1 MLPRISQRRS
11 NNNQFH
17 VLELSERPFIL
28 SSRSRFDGE
37 HVLLVTGKL
46 AEPALQRVATQLREQ
61 FDVRV
66 SIQVLPITVAALM
79 SPAWLAKHLVVPQHC
94 DRIIIPGYCD
104 GNLQPIEIV
113 CGLPVEVG
121 PRNLRD
127 LPEWFG
133 GTATPVSLEK
143 FTIEIIAEINNAPRL
158 DVDDII
164 QTAIRLRSDGAD
176 VIDIGCL
183 PGMIWK
189 DVGTVVRELVDR
201 GLRVSV
207 DSLQVEEIQLAVA
220 AGAELVLSVNST
232 NRHAA
237 ADWGAEVV
245 VIPDSPQNWLQMTET
260 IEFLDLRQV
269 PIRIDPILEP
279 IGFGFAASLARYM
292 EARRI
297 WPDARMMMGIGNLT
311 ELTDVDSAGVNL
323 LLLAICEE
331 LAIGSVLTT
340 EVINWSRTSVR
351 ECDIAR
357 RLVHASITGH
367 IPPKNLDL
375 RLVCLRDP
383 RLNEFSADELA
394 ELARSIRDN
403 NYRLAVA
410 DGQLHLMG
418 GGNHWQAPD
427 AFALFQQLLDSGAD
441 NLDPSHAFY
450 LGYELCKAT
459 IAAQLGKQ
467 YEQDQALRWGYL
479 TREEVSH
486 QRLKRTRKRN
496 EINPGTKESGA
507 DIE

>member
-1 MLPRISQRRS
+1 
-11 NNNQFH
+11 
-17 VLELSERPFIL
+17 
-28 SSRSRFDGE
+28 
-37 HVLLVTGKL
+37 LLVTGKL
-46 AEPALQRVATQLREQ
+46 AEPALQRVAKQLREQ
-61 FDVRV
+61 FAVRV

-94 DRIIIPGYCD
+94 DRIIIPGYCEGD
-104 GNLQPIEIV
+104 LQPIEIV
-113 CGLPVEVG
+113 SGKKVVVG
-121 PRNLRD
+121 PRDLRD

-133 GTATPVSLEK
+133 GTSTPVSLEK
-143 FTIEIIAEINNAPRL
+143 YSIEIIAEINNAPRL
-158 DVDDII
+158 PVAEII
-164 QTAIRLRSDGAD
+164 QTATRLRSDGAD

-183 PGMIWK
+183 PGPIWK

-201 GLRVSV
+201 GMRISI

-220 AGAELVLSVNST
+220 AGAELVLSVNSS

-237 ADWGAEVV
+237 TDWGAEVV
-245 VIPDSPQNWLQMTET
+245 VIPDIPDRWKQMNET
-260 IEFLDLRQV
+260 IEFLDARQV
-269 PIRIDPILEP
+269 PMRIDPILEP

-292 EARRI
+292 EARKV

-340 EVINWSRTSVR
+340 EVINWARSSVR
-351 ECDIAR
+351 ECDVAR

-367 IPPKNLDL
+367 IPPKNLDP

-394 ELARSIRDN
+394 ELAASIRDN
-403 NYRLAVA
+403 NYRLAA
-410 DGQLHLMG
+410 ANGQLHLMG
-418 GGNHWQAPD
+418 GGNHWRDPD

-441 NLDPSHAFY
+441 NLDSSHSFY

-467 YEQDQALRWGYL
+467 YEQDQALSWGHL

-486 QRLKRTRKRN
+486 QRLKRQNKTKGKSSGMQGGA
-496 EINPGTKESGA
+496 EI
-507 DIE
+507 D